1 VYWANEPCLQW
12 VIVPRAIEPCLHG
25 VLLFWAIE
33 PSLQGSSCIGSS
45 SLVSK
50 DGSPRSPRVLGQ
62 RAKSP
67 MGSRAYG
74 HRAKSP
80 RGPFLGPTSQVSK
93 MSVSWANE
101 PSLMG
106 SRASV
111 PVYKGLVSWANEPSL
126 QEVFVSWAIEPS
138 LQGALVSWA
147 IEPLRLG
154 PHPHPTPPNQHHH
167 TPPHLAPRLCR
178 CIRRHCCSSVLTCAF
193 SGSKGYV
200 AARVVEEKARAGAGA
215 TECWRGVALLL
226 CINAMGRRASRTLH
240 LGSVG
245 LWCSFANALCR

>member
-1 VYWANEPCLQW
+1 VC
-12 VIVPRAIEPCLHG
+12 VCVCVG
-25 VLLFWAIE
+25 VCVCGFGHA
-33 PSLQGSSCIGSS
+33 SS
-45 SLVSK
+45 
-50 DGSPRSPRVLGQ
+50 
-62 RAKSP
+62 
-67 MGSRAYG
+67 
-74 HRAKSP
+74 
-80 RGPFLGPTSQVSK
+80 
-93 MSVSWANE
+93 
-101 PSLMG
+101 
-106 SRASV
+106 
-111 PVYKGLVSWANEPSL
+111 VYKGLVSWPNEPSL
-126 QEVFVSWAIEPS
+126 QEVLVSWAIAPS